1 MVGRVCGFPGK
12 FPYFRAVSAG
22 LRPRWAQIQ
31 IGRMIELAKEYKITS
46 SRLKELEE
54 ELNYLKTTREK
65 EVAEQIKEARSFG
78 DLSEN
83 SEYDEAKNEQ
93 AIMEARIADV
103 EVMLKNA
110 VVINEDELSNEK
122 VHIGSKIEVAI
133 ESADGRKSKR
143 DLKIVGSNEADPRN
157 GKISDESAV
166 GQALIGATVGQTVQ
180 VETPAGTS
188 TYQIITISR

>member
-1 MVGRVCGFPGK
+1 M
-12 FPYFRAVSAG
+12 
-22 LRPRWAQIQ
+22 
-31 IGRMIELAKEYKITS
+31 AKEFKLS
-46 SRLKELEE
+46 AERLEE
-54 ELNYLKTTREK
+54 LKQELNYLKTVREK
-65 EVAEQIKEARSFG
+65 EVADQIKEARSFG

-143 DLKIVGSNEADPRN
+143 DFKIVGSNEADPRN